1 VYTEHV
7 MGRFVGPAG
16 IEAFLAE
23 GMKPVA
29 PMTFS
34 LEWHTVEGNRLAF
47 WIWNHLPAPE
57 GSEGEFCFPNM
68 SIIEHD
74 GNGKWTME
82 EDLYDPSWAGDAVMA
97 WYTAGGSPAMSPDP
111 SLRPRTP
118 SHPKPPAVGPDRAA
132 RAGGHHVATRR
143 DRWRG
148 WRWRVRFSRACLRR
162 GGARRLRRHG
172 HVLCGVHQPGRDDQ
186 PLPLAALVTARRRTD
201 RRIPRVRDGRSCRA
215 RRCRSRPDH
224 RTGRAQRD
232 RSRRT
237 ECGRRQR
244 GR

>member
-1 VYTEHV
+1 MNLDPVSNATRAAFEGEFLRWGAHGRNWPRWSQLFTDDAVYTEHV

-118 SHPKPPAVGPDRAA
+118 SHPKPPAVGPDRATVA
-132 RAGGHHVATRR
+132 QVLAQHAPEGTTLRLDVIDGAVGVGVFDSAERAYGVVVHVDFDGT
-143 DRWRG
+143 
-148 WRWRVRFSRACLRR
+148 VTFSAVFTNPAETINPCL
-162 GGARRLRRHG
+162 
-172 HVLCGVHQPGRDDQ
+172 
-186 PLPLAALVTARRRTD
+186 
-201 RRIPRVRDGRSCRA
+201 
-215 RRCRSRPDH
+215 
-224 RTGRAQRD
+224 
-232 RSRRT
+232 
-237 ECGRRQR
+237 
-244 GR
+244 